1 MHRILPIL
9 LALLMLA
16 SPAWADAAPTYA
28 LVAKDVGNPY
38 MQKLYEGFS
47 VACEELGATPLLAGP
62 DAMDADAQAQAID
75 ALIDQGVTGIA
86 VAVSDERAAAAPL
99 SRALGS
105 GIPVVSVDS
114 AAEPD
119 CRLVH
124 IQQVDPGLVSR
135 ALMQAARRMISGT
148 GQAAILSTTETMPN
162 QSTWVRLMLD
172 EVAQHPA
179 DYAQM
184 PIVEVAYGQDD
195 ADASK
200 RETERL
206 LDAYPELRI
215 IIAPTSVGLQAA
227 SEVIEALG
235 APVLVTGLG
244 LPSEMATFI
253 QSGLCPWMYL
263 WNPVDMGY
271 LAAYALHALQ
281 RGEMDGK
288 LGDALTAGRI
298 GERII
303 TRAQDGGTE
312 IVAGNPYKFDK
323 NNILTWQ
330 NAF

>member
-1 MHRILPIL
+1 MKRVLPIL
-9 LALLMLA
+9 LALLLLHPAALA
-16 SPAWADAAPTYA
+16 DSPTYA
-28 LVAKDVGNPY
+28 LVVKDLGNPY
-38 MQKLYEGFS
+38 MQKLYAGFS
-47 VACEELGATPLLAGP
+47 AACEELGVIPLLAGP
-62 DAMDADAQAQAID
+62 DAMDAAAQAASID
-75 ALIDQGVTGIA
+75 ALIDARVTGIA
-86 VAVSDERAAAAPL
+86 VAVSDERTAAAPL
-99 SRALGS
+99 RRALDAGL
-105 GIPVVSVDS
+105 PVVSVDS

-135 ALMQAARRMISGT
+135 ALMQAARRMISGV

-172 EVAQHPA
+172 EVAQHGA
-179 DYAQM
+179 DYARM
-184 PIVEVAYGQDD
+184 PIVEVAYGLDD
-195 ADASK
+195 AEASA

-206 LDAYPELRI
+206 LSAYPELRI
-215 IIAPTSVGLQAA
+215 IIAPTVVGLQAA
-227 SEVIEALG
+227 AEVIEARG

-244 LPSEMATFI
+244 LPSGMAKYI

-271 LAAYALHALQ
+271 LAAYALDALQ
-281 RGEMDGK
+281 RGEIAGDV
-288 LGDALTAGRI
+288 GDALTAGRI
-298 GERII
+298 GERIV
-303 TRAQDGGTE
+303 TGAQDGGTE